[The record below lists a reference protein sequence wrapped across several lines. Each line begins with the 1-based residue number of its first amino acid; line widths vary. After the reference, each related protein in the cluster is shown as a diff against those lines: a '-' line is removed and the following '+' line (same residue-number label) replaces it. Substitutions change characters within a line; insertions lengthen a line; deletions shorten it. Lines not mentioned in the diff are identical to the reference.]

1 MESRIVSA
9 SEAQVRCQCTVDL
22 ISQFQRPFL
31 FQVNVWGEP
40 PHAVTRVYRISAVN
54 EERAASKGLELFE
67 REMRVPWAILSDQGD
82 YAKRVQ

>member
-1 MESRIVSA
+1 
-9 SEAQVRCQCTVDL
+9 
-22 ISQFQRPFL
+22 
-31 FQVNVWGEP
+31 
-40 PHAVTRVYRISAVN
+40 VYRISAVN